1 MTRCALLLR
10 NAGAMVGA
18 TRRSCLAITN
28 AEPIDLA
35 GDAILPPSIGRPET
49 FRHTP
54 GFWRAP
60 NTNLHRADLGSAR
73 GLLLLCWSK
82 RSARLCSRV
91 KARAPTGQPA
101 PGSPLVHSPTS
112 GRTRPAAASRAADLR
127 FHPRLGRAARF
138 RLRVRAAAP
147 TGQPESGSP
156 LVHSPISSVRL
167 PQSARSLSSS
177 RVLASRDRVGD
188 IAIVS
193 PPPDGRRTALEWRD
207 RRRHF
212 LFAEPRALTT
222 GARSV
227 SCICKL
233 RSRAST

>member
-1 MTRCALLLR
+1 
-10 NAGAMVGA
+10 
-18 TRRSCLAITN
+18 
-28 AEPIDLA
+28 
-35 GDAILPPSIGRPET
+35 
-49 FRHTP
+49 
-54 GFWRAP
+54 
-60 NTNLHRADLGSAR
+60 
-73 GLLLLCWSK
+73 
-82 RSARLCSRV
+82 
-91 KARAPTGQPA
+91 
-101 PGSPLVHSPTS
+101 
-112 GRTRPAAASRAADLR
+112 LR

-212 LFAEPRALTT
+212 LFAEPRARPGCATVLAMRRQCGRARTPAAGAPDMRRWRARMHGVSGSEALASDESLLSSSLSNSESSTGLAHTT
-222 GARSV
+222 IAMP
-227 SCICKL
+227 CI
-233 RSRAST
+233 SAPAHAH